1 MKATASQGRHPNRGK
16 ARLPGTARGRVLR
29 VCRAARPVLLA
40 AVAAAAFAGLLSRH
54 HARFEG
60 EMVRNFQRFQRDV
73 VTAAA
78 GSVEDV
84 FGELVRS
91 LQTLG
96 AYPQPAW
103 TAPAGR
109 EAAAAYYEHRR
120 DILQRVLVV
129 DAEGQVLV
137 ESPRAAGKADTP
149 VGADLLK
156 IRKERT
162 ICVVPGRG
170 VVSVLVPVSSQGHP
184 AEMIR
189 CDVSLVRLFARCLL
203 RSPLRTRSAWWVV
216 DSAGRVVY
224 RTGQVGPASA
234 DSMPAGKVAL
244 LAARSLQ
251 QNAAGVAEIA
261 GDDGDGGK
269 LVAFGPVKL
278 GQVRYGLAVE
288 APRSDISVPLGSH
301 ERVTYTLIV
310 ALALL
315 YFATG
320 FLSYRSSKA
329 HTRLEEQKRLAAEAA
344 SRAKSDFLA
353 RMSHEIRTPMNGI
366 IGMTD
371 LVLDTDLTDSQRKCL
386 EMAKR
391 SADSLLTVINDIL
404 DLSRIEAGKFE
415 LARSP
420 FNLCDCLEEALL
432 PLEHLAGDKGVAL
445 NLSVQA
451 ELPILLE
458 GDAGRLRQV
467 ITNLVANA
475 VRFTDR
481 GRIEVSA
488 AVDSD
493 SPGGVCVRFAVSDTG
508 PGIEPEE
515 QRIIFEAFE
524 QGSTARVGGGTGL
537 GLPIAAQLVD
547 LMGGRIW
554 LDSRVGRGSTFYFT
568 ARFGLQRLPAP
579 GAALARQESLRGV
592 RALIVQPARS
602 RRAFLSRVL
611 VTRGMK
617 LTAVS
622 SGQDA
627 MAKLRQAAQTT
638 RPFLLVVLDANLP
651 DMDGFDLAGRIGQD
665 PGLSEAV
672 VVMVSS
678 AGLRGDAARCREL
691 GVAAYLTNPREADL
705 LGAVSAALARGEQTG
720 LPGAP
725 GSPRRAGRAD
735 LITCHRL
742 REERRRLC
750 ILLAED
756 DLVSREHAG
765 LLLARWGH
773 HVVAAADGQEALA
786 LLEAPGA
793 PPFDLVLM
801 DVQMPGVD
809 GLDAARVIRE
819 REKGT
824 DRHVPILAI
833 TADAMPEARAKCLAA
848 GMDGYVTKP
857 IRPERFL
864 EAIDGIVSQKSR
876 PGPADDVPPAADDAD
891 KGRMLDCVG
900 GRQETL
906 RKVARVFLA
915 SYPTAMSQVNQAI
928 GCGDAASVARLAHG
942 LKGSMGIFD
951 TVGVEAAVALE
962 EAGHRDDLGAAQA
975 AYETLL
981 ERLAVLK
988 DTLEPIVKEEKTCTS

>member
-1 MKATASQGRHPNRGK
+1 VKATASQGRHPNRGE

-29 VCRAARPVLLA
+29 ACRAARPILLA
-40 AVAAAAFAGLLSRH
+40 AVAAVAFAGLLSRH

-60 EMVRNFQRFQRDV
+60 EMVRNFQRFQMDV

-91 LQTLG
+91 LRTLG

-120 DILQRVLVV
+120 DILQRVFVV
-129 DAEGQVLV
+129 DAEGRVLV

-162 ICVVPGRG
+162 TCVVPGRG
-170 VVSVLVPVSSQGHP
+170 VVSVLVPVRSPGRP

-189 CDVSLVRLFARCLL
+189 CDVSLGGLFARCLL

-224 RTGQVGPASA
+224 RTGRVGPASA
-234 DSMPAGKVAL
+234 DSMPADKVAL
-244 LAARSLQ
+244 LAARSLR
-251 QNAAGVAEIA
+251 QNAPGVAEIA
-261 GDDGDGGK
+261 GGGDGGK
-269 LVAFGPVKL
+269 LVAFGPVRL
-278 GQVRYGLAVE
+278 GQIRYGLAVE
-288 APRSDISVPLGSH
+288 APRSDISVPLVSH
-301 ERVTYTLIV
+301 ERVTYTLIA

-320 FLSYRSSKA
+320 FLSYRSEKA
-329 HTRLEEQKRLAAEAA
+329 HARLEVQKRLAAEAA

-371 LVLDTDLTDSQRKCL
+371 LVLDTDLTDSQRRCL

-415 LARSP
+415 LARAP
-420 FNLCDCLEEALL
+420 FNLCDCLEDALL
-432 PLEHLAGDKGVAL
+432 PLEHLAAAKGVAL

-508 PGIEPEE
+508 PGIEPGQ

-524 QGSTARVGGGTGL
+524 QGGPARVGGGTGL
-537 GLPIAAQLVD
+537 GLAIAAQLVD

-579 GAALARQESLRGV
+579 GAAPARPESLRGV

-602 RRAFLSRVL
+602 SRAFLSRVL
-611 VTRGMK
+611 VSRGMK
-617 LTAVS
+617 LAAVS
-622 SGQDA
+622 SGRDA
-627 MAKLRQAAQTT
+627 MAKLKQAAQTT

-665 PGLSEAV
+665 PGLSEAA

-691 GVAAYLTNPREADL
+691 RVAAYLTNPREADL
-705 LGAVSAALARGEQTG
+705 LDAVSAALARGE
-720 LPGAP
+720 
-725 GSPRRAGRAD
+725 RAGRAD
-735 LITCHRL
+735 LITRHQL
-742 REERRRLC
+742 REERRRLR

-786 LLEAPGA
+786 LLDAPGA

-809 GLDAARVIRE
+809 GLDAARAIRE
-819 REKGT
+819 REKGA
-824 DRHVPILAI
+824 DRHVPILAM
-833 TADAMPEARAKCLAA
+833 TADAMPEARARCLAA

-857 IRPERFL
+857 IRPEGLL
-864 EAIDGIVSQKSR
+864 EAIEGIVSQKSR
-876 PGPADDVPPAADDAD
+876 PGPADDVPPAAPAAD
-891 KGRMLDCVG
+891 KGRMLDRVG

-915 SYPTAMSQVNQAI
+915 SCPTVLLQIRQAI
-928 GCGDAASVARLAHG
+928 GCGDAVSVARLAHG

-951 TVGVEAAVALE
+951 TVGAEAAVALE
-962 EAGHRDDLGAAQA
+962 EAGRRDDLGAAQA

-981 ERLAVLK
+981 ERLAALK